1 MPTETGTLDWLI
13 AQLYNLRKTLP
24 DGVSSSLQLTLGW
37 TDHGTPIARIIPIG
51 RESGLEKL
59 IRAGLVTMP
68 TGPRHPLPEPIK
80 TSGTVS
86 DLIADQRR

>member
-1 MPTETGTLDWLI
+1 MDVATIGIRDLRNGLSRHLADVREGTEIT
-13 AQLYNLRKTLP
+13 
-24 DGVSSSLQLTLGW
+24 V